1 MATKLEQLLDSIDPA
16 NTLDRTFAQ
25 ADEAIN
31 SFPLETGQITDWQ
44 QFQGCLADFLCHIE
58 INVLRLSA
66 TPSECQDYYWAHG
79 IQLLRDA
86 YGVNGEKAAFEMART
101 GKEGGL
107 YAVLRGLAL
116 RMAEWYIQNEI
127 SVRIGQYWEEL
138 TTDEMISAPTEYLAK
153 YGHLL
158 PSELTEGSAVRI
170 RANFPKVLEKHPYL
184 LQQIR
189 RTGR

>member
-1 MATKLEQLLDSIDPA
+1 MATKLEQLLDSIDPT
-16 NTLDRTFAQ
+16 NTLDRTFAH

-44 QFQGCLADFLCHIE
+44 EFQTCLADFLCHVE
-58 INVLRLSA
+58 ANVLRLSA
-66 TPSECQDYYWAHG
+66 SSQEYQDHHWSRCT
-79 IQLLRDA
+79 QLLRDA

-107 YAVLRGLAL
+107 LAVLRGLAL
-116 RMAEWYIQNEI
+116 RIAERYAQNEV
-127 SVRIGQYWEEL
+127 SARVGQYWEEL
-138 TTDEMISAPTEYLAK
+138 TTDEMISATTEYLEK

-158 PSELTEGSAVRI
+158 PSELTEGSAARL
-170 RANFPKVLEKHPYL
+170 RANFPKVLEKHPHL